1 MINTP
6 KFWYK
11 KDLISKFKTF
21 LLLPFSIIWILLSL
35 IKKNFAKRYKS
46 RLKVIC
52 IGNLSIGGTGKTS
65 LAIEINDLLR
75 NKFRTVFI
83 KKNYKNQ
90 IDEIN
95 LLNNKGKIISSSNR
109 EDALFTASKKKYQVA
124 ILDDGLQQKNIN
136 YDLKIACFNSKYA
149 FGNGYV
155 LPAGPL
161 RENLNIIKDYD
172 LIFLNGEKKNKK
184 LLSKLKSINKNLQI
198 FEGKYKPLNLKKF
211 DLRKKYLMF
220 CGIGNPHEFEQTLVK
235 YKFNISEKII
245 FPDHHKF
252 SNIDL
257 KELKSNASRDN
268 LTLVTTEKDFFRLNK
283 TQRKNIKFLK
293 IKLEIKD
300 KEKLKKILIS
310 KL

>member
-1 MINTP
+1 MKLIKP
-6 KFWYK
+6 KFWESK
-11 KDLISKFKTF
+11 NFISFILYPLSAITF
-21 LLLPFSIIWILLSL
+21 LINFTKKFS
-35 IKKNFAKRYKS
+35 IKKNFEIKS
-46 RLKVIC
+46 IC
-52 IGNLSIGGTGKTS
+52 IGNIFIGGTGKTS

-75 NKFRTVFI
+75 KKFRTVFI

-220 CGIGNPHEFEQTLVK
+220 CGIRNPNEFEQTLVK

>member
-1 MINTP
+1 MKLIKP
-6 KFWYK
+6 KFWKTKNFISLILYPLSAVTFLINFLK
-11 KDLISKFKTF
+11 KFSIKKTF
-21 LLLPFSIIWILLSL
+21 E
-35 IKKNFAKRYKS
+35 IKT
-46 RLKVIC
+46 IC
-52 IGNLSIGGTGKTS
+52 IGNIFIGGTGKTS
-65 LAIEINDLLR
+65 LAIEINELLR

-109 EDALFTASKKKYQVA
+109 EDALLAASKKKYQVA

-136 YDLKIACFNSKYA
+136 YNLRIACFNSEYGL
-149 FGNGYV
+149 GNEFI

-161 RENLNIIKDYD
+161 RENLSVIKNYD
-172 LIFLNGEKKNKK
+172 LIFLNGEKNNKK
-184 LLSKLKSINKNLQI
+184 ILSKFKSINKDLKI

-211 DLRKKYLMF
+211 NLKKKYLMF
-220 CGIGNPHEFEQTLVK
+220 CGIGNPHEFEQTLIK
-235 YKFNISEKII
+235 YKFNVSKKII

-257 KELKSNASRDN
+257 KKLNYNASRDN
-268 LTLVTTEKDFFRLNK
+268 LTLITTEKDFFRLNK

-293 IKLEIKD
+293 IKLEIKNR
-300 KEKLKKILIS
+300 EKLKKILIS

>member
-1 MINTP
+1 MKLIKP
-6 KFWYK
+6 KFWKTKNFISLILYPLSAVTLLINFLK
-11 KDLISKFKTF
+11 KFSIRKTF
-21 LLLPFSIIWILLSL
+21 E
-35 IKKNFAKRYKS
+35 IKT
-46 RLKVIC
+46 IC
-52 IGNLSIGGTGKTS
+52 IGNIFIGGTGKTS
-65 LAIEINDLLR
+65 LAIEINELLR

-109 EDALFTASKKKYQVA
+109 EEALLAASKKKYQVA

-136 YDLKIACFNSKYA
+136 YNLRIACFNSEYGL
-149 FGNGYV
+149 GNEFT

-161 RENLNIIKDYD
+161 RENLSVIKNYD
-172 LIFLNGEKKNKK
+172 LIFLNGEKNNKK
-184 LLSKLKSINKNLQI
+184 ILSKFKSINKDLKI

-211 DLRKKYLMF
+211 NLKKKYLMF
-220 CGIGNPHEFEQTLVK
+220 CGIGNPHEFEQTLIK
-235 YKFNISEKII
+235 YKFNVSKKII

-257 KELKSNASRDN
+257 KKLNYNASRDN
-268 LTLVTTEKDFFRLNK
+268 LTLITTEKDFFRLNK
-283 TQRKNIKFLK
+283 AQRKNIKFLK

-300 KEKLKKILIS
+300 KNKLVETMIS

>member
-1 MINTP
+1 MKLIKP
-6 KFWYK
+6 KFWETK
-11 KDLISKFKTF
+11 NFISFILYPLSAITF
-21 LLLPFSIIWILLSL
+21 LINATKKFSIKKKFE
-35 IKKNFAKRYKS
+35 IKT
-46 RLKVIC
+46 IC
-52 IGNLSIGGTGKTS
+52 IGNIFIGGTGKTS
-65 LAIEINDLLR
+65 LAIEINEIIR
-75 NKFRTVFI
+75 KKFNTVFI
-83 KKNYKNQ
+83 KKNHKNQ

-95 LLNNKGKIISSSNR
+95 LLKNKGKIISSSNR
-109 EDALFTASKKKYQVA
+109 VDALAAASKKKYQVA

-136 YDLKIACFNSKYA
+136 YDLKIACFNSEYA
-149 FGNGYV
+149 LGNEYT

-161 RENLNIIKDYD
+161 RENLNAINNYD

-184 LLSKLKSINKNLQI
+184 ILSKFKSINKNLKI

-211 DLRKKYLMF
+211 NLRKKYLMF
-220 CGIGNPHEFEQTLVK
+220 CGIGNPHEFEQTLIK
-235 YKFNISEKII
+235 YKFNISKKII

-257 KELKSNASRDN
+257 KKLKYNAIKDN
-268 LTLVTTEKDFFRLNK
+268 LTLVTTEKDYFRLNK

>member
-1 MINTP
+1 MKLIKP
-6 KFWYK
+6 KFWKTKNFISLILYPLSAITFLINSIK
-11 KDLISKFKTF
+11 KFSIKKTF
-21 LLLPFSIIWILLSL
+21 E
-35 IKKNFAKRYKS
+35 IKT
-46 RLKVIC
+46 IC
-52 IGNLSIGGTGKTS
+52 IGNIFIGGTGKTS
-65 LAIEINDLLR
+65 LAIEINELLR
-75 NKFRTVFI
+75 KKFRTVFI
-83 KKNYKNQ
+83 KKDYKNQ

-109 EDALFTASKKKYQVA
+109 EDALLAASKKKYQVA

-136 YDLKIACFNSKYA
+136 YNLRIACFNSEYGL
-149 FGNGYV
+149 GNEFM

-161 RENLNIIKDYD
+161 RENLSVIKNYD
-172 LIFLNGEKKNKK
+172 LIFLNGEKNNKK
-184 LLSKLKSINKNLQI
+184 ILSKFKSINKDLKI

-211 DLRKKYLMF
+211 NLKKKYLMF

-235 YKFNISEKII
+235 YKFNISKKII

>member
-1 MINTP
+1 MKLIKP
-6 KFWYK
+6 KFWKTKNFISLILYPLSAVTLLINFLK
-11 KDLISKFKTF
+11 KFSIRKTF
-21 LLLPFSIIWILLSL
+21 E
-35 IKKNFAKRYKS
+35 IKT
-46 RLKVIC
+46 IC
-52 IGNLSIGGTGKTS
+52 IGNIFIGGTGKTS
-65 LAIEINDLLR
+65 LAIEINELLR

-109 EDALFTASKKKYQVA
+109 EDALLAASKKKYQVA

-136 YDLKIACFNSKYA
+136 YNLRIACFNSEYGL
-149 FGNGYV
+149 GNEFT

-161 RENLNIIKDYD
+161 RENLSVIKNYD
-172 LIFLNGEKKNKK
+172 LIFLNGEKNNKK
-184 LLSKLKSINKNLQI
+184 ILSKLKSINKDLKI

-211 DLRKKYLMF
+211 NLKKKYLMF
-220 CGIGNPHEFEQTLVK
+220 CGIGNPHEFEQTLIK
-235 YKFNISEKII
+235 YKFNVSKKII

-257 KELKSNASRDN
+257 KKLNYNASRDN
-268 LTLVTTEKDFFRLNK
+268 LTLITTEKDFFRLNK
-283 TQRKNIKFLK
+283 AQRKNIKFLK
-293 IKLEIKD
+293 IKLEIRNR
-300 KEKLKKILIS
+300 EKLKKILIS

>member
-1 MINTP
+1 MKLIKP
-6 KFWYK
+6 KFWESK
-11 KDLISKFKTF
+11 NFISFILYPLSAITF
-21 LLLPFSIIWILLSL
+21 LINFTKKFS
-35 IKKNFAKRYKS
+35 IKKNFEIKS
-46 RLKVIC
+46 IC
-52 IGNLSIGGTGKTS
+52 IGNIFVGGTGKTS

-75 NKFRTVFI
+75 KKFRTVFI

>member
-1 MINTP
+1 MKLIKP
-6 KFWYK
+6 KFWESK
-11 KDLISKFKTF
+11 NFISFILYPLSAITF
-21 LLLPFSIIWILLSL
+21 LINFTKKFS
-35 IKKNFAKRYKS
+35 IKKNFEIKS
-46 RLKVIC
+46 IC
-52 IGNLSIGGTGKTS
+52 IGNIFIGGTGKTS

-75 NKFRTVFI
+75 KKFRTVFI

-220 CGIGNPHEFEQTLVK
+220 CGIGNPHEFEQTLIK
-235 YKFNISEKII
+235 YKFNISKKII

>member
-1 MINTP
+1 MKLIKP
-6 KFWYK
+6 KFWESK
-11 KDLISKFKTF
+11 NFISFILYPLSAITF
-21 LLLPFSIIWILLSL
+21 LINFTKKFS
-35 IKKNFAKRYKS
+35 IKKNFEIKS
-46 RLKVIC
+46 IC
-52 IGNLSIGGTGKTS
+52 IGNIFIGGTGKTS

-75 NKFRTVFI
+75 KKFRTVFI
-83 KKNYKNQ
+83 KKSYKNQ

-136 YDLKIACFNSKYA
+136 YDLKIACYNSKYA